1 MSDTTSEGRRQGF
14 QELSFRRERPA
25 FNPFYGRFVA
35 LIKIVLPTIAT
46 ALIVLVA
53 VWPHLN
59 EQKKR
64 FQIDAAQIDPA
75 DAENLRML
83 RPRFNGVDDSRRPF
97 SITANSA
104 DQSDAQSI
112 LVDLDA
118 PEADVLLG
126 DNTWVALTASKGVFD
141 REKQILELSGGV
153 NLFHDKGYEFSTS
166 SAIFDLAAGDAT
178 GTEKVE
184 GQGPFGRLQAEGF
197 RVYNRGQ
204 KVEFTGKAK
213 LLILPK
219 KAD

>member
-1 MSDTTSEGRRQGF
+1 MSDATSEGRRQGF

-25 FNPFYGRFVA
+25 FNPLYGRFVA

-83 RPRFNGVDDSRRPF
+83 QPRFNGVDDSRRPF

-112 LVDLDA
+112 LVDLIA

-213 LLILPK
+213 LLVLPK
-219 KAD
+219 KGD